1 MDLHSRG
8 GAKPEGATGESG
20 VTGWVL
26 GSGDEVVRGIEGD
39 FCLFVYTW
47 LENLSMGLGKHESG
61 NAGRYE
67 MLRDLYKILV
77 GMKRNARRRLHDNLF
92 ELFKQPD
99 HKI

>member
-1 MDLHSRG
+1 MDLQSRG

-61 NAGRYE
+61 NTGRYE
-67 MLRDLYKILV
+67 MLEIFTKSL
-77 GMKRNARRRLHDNLF
+77 
-92 ELFKQPD
+92 
-99 HKI
+99 